1 MGKRKIE
8 IRNPVN
14 GLAMNAGRTMN
25 TPQLYEIRVASHL
38 SANWAARFE
47 GLSMRHEPEGETV
60 LSGMLDQAAL
70 HGVFVKIRD
79 LGLRIISVNPVETV
93 ASNDASR

>member
-1 MGKRKIE
+1 MMKTQQTLNI
-8 IRNPVN
+8 PV
-14 GLAMNAGRTMN
+14 
-25 TPQLYEIRVASHL
+25 LYEIRVAGHL

-60 LSGMLDQAAL
+60 LTGSLDQAAL

-79 LGLRIISVNPVETV
+79 LGIYLISVNRVEKEGV
-93 ASNDASR
+93 Q

>member
-1 MGKRKIE
+1 MKTQPTI
-8 IRNPVN
+8 
-14 GLAMNAGRTMN
+14 NA
-25 TPQLYEIRVASHL
+25 PAYYEIRVAAHL

-70 HGVFVKIRD
+70 HGALAKIRD
-79 LGLRIISVNPVETV
+79 LGLNLISVNRIGATGL
-93 ASNDASR
+93 SCQDARDERLQSKGE